1 MHLFGII
8 FAVTLGFAV
17 STAQAV
23 PILKCRPPSFEISVS
38 YTYLPGQF
46 KIGGPACCSNEF
58 AFPVV
63 SREDSKK
70 CAESRGVLFE
80 KGGRKLCCSRPS
92 RAL

>member
-1 MHLFGII
+1 MNPIATI

-23 PILKCRPPSFEISVS
+23 PILRCRPPSFEISVS

-58 AFPVV
+58 SFSVV
-63 SREDSKK
+63 SRDDSKK
-70 CAESRGVLFE
+70 CAEARGVLFE
-80 KGGRKLCCSRPS
+80 RGGRKLCCSRPS